1 MKVKLKSSDEVQ
13 TVLKDK
19 GEISGLEYDK
29 IYTVMG
35 YIRKNDTDLFYLDI
49 GTFYPILYKMCFF
62 DIVENKISKNWV
74 FSVKDDLLSLT
85 FQDWINIPN
94 FLNYY
99 VNGDIDEDPN
109 FYNLREFV
117 FYQDLLK

>member
-1 MKVKLKSSDEVQ
+1 MKVKLKSSEEVQ
-13 TVLKDK
+13 KVLKDK
-19 GEISGLEYDK
+19 GEISGLDYDK

-35 YIRKNDTDLFYLDI
+35 YIRKNGTDQFYLDI
-49 GTFYPILYKMCFF
+49 GTFYPILYKMSFF

-117 FYQDLLK
+117 FYQDLLR